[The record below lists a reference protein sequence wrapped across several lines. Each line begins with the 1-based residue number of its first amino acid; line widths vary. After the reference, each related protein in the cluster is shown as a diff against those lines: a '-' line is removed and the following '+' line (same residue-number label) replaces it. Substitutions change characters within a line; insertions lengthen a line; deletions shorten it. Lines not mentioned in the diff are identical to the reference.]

1 MNYQCIILLSLLLLL
16 TGSAVHAQSSVK
28 QCSTNKTSPPASS
41 WHWPADMRVKVFL
54 IQGMFTQSE
63 QQAIR
68 EVMEQWNS
76 LSEQLGT
83 GIKYVYAGEVGQ
95 HENGE
100 GYLTMTRI
108 EIMKGTNNR
117 FYAYFFPTRA
127 ADGSLRSALITFD
140 FKTTNVKALKS
151 LVAHELGH
159 GMGLWDCKSCKGRS
173 TIMNGFPGVN
183 NDNGLVAPSACDMQV
198 VKTLFEQT
206 RGLAQIAHEQIHNP
220 QQTKLRQ

>member
-1 MNYQCIILLSLLLLL
+1 MNHQRIILLSLLLLF
-16 TGSAVHAQSSVK
+16 TCSAAHAQSSVK
-28 QCSTNKTSPPASS
+28 QCSTNKNSPPASS
-41 WHWPADMRVKVFL
+41 WHWPAGTRVRVFL
-54 IQGMFTQSE
+54 IRGMFTPSE

-76 LSEQLGT
+76 LSGQSGA
-83 GIKYVYAGEVGQ
+83 GINYDFAGEINQ

-100 GYLTMTRI
+100 GYLTLTRI

-117 FYAYFFPTRA
+117 YYAYFFPTRA
-127 ADGSLRSALITFD
+127 TDGSMRSAQITFD

-183 NDNGLVAPSACDMQV
+183 SGNGLIAPSACDIQV
-198 VKTLFEQT
+198 VKMHFEQE
-206 RGLAQIAHEQIHNP
+206 RRLAQTVHEQIHNINGAN
-220 QQTKLRQ
+220 